1 MVETTLMRQLPL
13 PIAITRG
20 RLFKMNPLEKN
31 DGIFVRREIIKL
43 SIIDDRK
50 KQVFAVIDNYD
61 GGFDEKEIQSVAD
74 IIGIT
79 ETQAHNAFMTLVGL
93 RFLKLNKDKKWVLNE
108 DANWQEGSR

>member
-1 MVETTLMRQLPL
+1 
-13 PIAITRG
+13 
-20 RLFKMNPLEKN
+20 MNPLEKN

-61 GGFDEKEIQSVAD
+61 GGFWEDENSIKEVAD
-74 IIGIT
+74 ICGIT

-108 DANWQEGSR
+108 DANWQEGSL